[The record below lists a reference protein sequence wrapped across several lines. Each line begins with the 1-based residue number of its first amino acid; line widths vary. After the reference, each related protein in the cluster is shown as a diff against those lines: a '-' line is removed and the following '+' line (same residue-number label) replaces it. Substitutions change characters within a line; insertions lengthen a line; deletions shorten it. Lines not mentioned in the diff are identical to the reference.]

1 MNAATDSSVV
11 AAAPVAACIAERGDS
26 GYKPRGYKDAEIDSL
41 LKKG

>member
-1 MNAATDSSVV
+1 VATAALR
-11 AAAPVAACIAERGDS
+11 AAC